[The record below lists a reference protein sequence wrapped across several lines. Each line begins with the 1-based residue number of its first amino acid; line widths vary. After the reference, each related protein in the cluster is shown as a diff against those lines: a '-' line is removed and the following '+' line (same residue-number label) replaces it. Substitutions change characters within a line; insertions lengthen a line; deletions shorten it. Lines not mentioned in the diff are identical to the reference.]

1 MKKKIKWEAKRLPLS
16 VLKVHPSVQ
25 REFDIAHGQ
34 DIAKSWQSLV
44 ARPAIVIQMTSG
56 DRGFYIIDGQHT
68 RWAAE
73 KVGELFLDCRIIRAK
88 TKAEMNEI
96 FHLVN
101 AGVKH
106 ISPIDSYGMNSRND
120 SRTPDALSHQILKEC
135 NLTVGKGGGNHCIR
149 AVQPVRKAFAQ
160 LGMEKFGTAAAL
172 WEVIADA
179 GSPIKAETVV
189 AVADIV
195 ARHGGDQYAIEDLAE
210 LFASDFGQV
219 HADAVSRC
227 VGVSLA
233 AAPNILVEEIESR
246 AFGYSYRGKR
256 KKVA

>member
-1 MKKKIKWEAKRLPLS
+1 MKKKIEWSPQRLLVS
-16 VLKVHPSVQ
+16 KLKVHPSVQ

-34 DIAKSWQSLV
+34 EIAKNWQSLV
-44 ARPAIVIQMTSG
+44 ARPLIVIHMTSG
-56 DRGFYIIDGQHT
+56 DRGFYIVDGQHT
-68 RWAAE
+68 KWAAE
-73 KVGELFLDCRIIRAK
+73 KVGELYLDCRVIRAK

-101 AGVKH
+101 SGVKH

-120 SRTPDALSHQILKEC
+120 SRTPDALSHQILREC
-135 NLTVGKGGGNHCIR
+135 NLTVGKGGGTHCIR
-149 AVQPVRKAFAQ
+149 AVQPVRKAFSK

-179 GSPIKAETVV
+179 GNPIKAETVV

-195 ARHGGDQYAIEDLAE
+195 ARHGDDQYAVEDLAE

-227 VGVSLA
+227 VGVSLS

-246 AFGYSYRGKR
+246 AFGYSYRGERKR
-256 KKVA
+256 AA